1 MTYTNY
7 APAVTQTQGYA
18 PRMQSYTPA
27 PATAQKYTP
36 VLNQVSGQSR
46 TVTLPKALTEAQ
58 IVFTIVNSE
67 INKFKRQGQNSDAK
81 AIKLAYQQYYAGWSK
96 QQLLQAAYALVEIYD
111 QHTKQWRLIAN
122 EQELRST
129 SRCNSP
135 RDTTT
140 SRIDVLLHSYV
151 RWIFR

>member
-1 MTYTNY
+1 MTYTTY

-27 PATAQKYTP
+27 PAG
-36 VLNQVSGQSR
+36 QVSGQSR
-46 TVTLPKALTEAQ
+46 TATLPKALTEAQ

-81 AIKLAYQQYYAGWSK
+81 AIKLAYQQHYAGWSK

-122 EQELRST
+122 EQELLSKQVQFSKRYYYFKN
-129 SRCNSP
+129 R
-135 RDTTT
+135 RAAA
-140 SRIDVLLHSYV
+140 
-151 RWIFR
+151 